1 MFDAQS
7 QLEIQQKAEEDQLY
21 ATFKEDKEKK
31 MKRLEQELELEKERS
46 VKELIEGFEHLKKFK
61 DKAELEKE
69 RLRLEAIYR

>member
-61 DKAELEKE
+61 DKAELERE